1 VLLLKRARS
10 CRMPEMA
17 VPKGEPPSAS
27 EAARIQ
33 PEQILLTARDPEG
46 VTCREVDA
54 RAVRGIWCGPDD
66 MALG

>member
-1 VLLLKRARS
+1 
-10 CRMPEMA
+10 MA

-33 PEQILLTARDPEG
+33 AEQVLLTAREPEG

-54 RAVRGIWCGPDD
+54 GGVQGIWCAPDD